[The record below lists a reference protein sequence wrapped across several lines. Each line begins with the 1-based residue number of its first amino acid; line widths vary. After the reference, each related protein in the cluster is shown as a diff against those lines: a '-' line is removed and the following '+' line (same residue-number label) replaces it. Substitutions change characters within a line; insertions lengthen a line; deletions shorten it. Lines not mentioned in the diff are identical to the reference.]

1 MQEQRNDIQEDE
13 IDLRELLHTLI
24 KNKKIIFITVS
35 LVSLLAIFY
44 AYVKKPVY
52 EVRSIIELAQVK
64 GTDGKSSMV
73 ESTNT
78 VVNKLKFLYKIDTA
92 GMHKDFPYLTAAT
105 AIKNTNNLIV
115 LKAQAYSNTDA
126 KKYLQEIVNTLIAHQ
141 NKVLDEYISLQKKH
155 LQRLSKDEKEIQKI
169 IVSFEKKEKDYDE
182 KIIRLEKKNPALAA
196 IYSLEVGKQFSQ
208 MNKLRE
214 TLLKQQSKRSEL
226 EVLIAPVNIK
236 PTHIIGEI
244 EVLENP
250 IKPKKKLIII
260 VAFITSFILAVF
272 LVFFLEFIK
281 SYRLEE

>member
-1 MQEQRNDIQEDE
+1 M
-13 IDLRELLHTLI
+13 
-24 KNKKIIFITVS
+24 
-35 LVSLLAIFY
+35 
-44 AYVKKPVY
+44 
-52 EVRSIIELAQVK
+52 
-64 GTDGKSSMV
+64 
-73 ESTNT
+73 
-78 VVNKLKFLYKIDTA
+78 
-92 GMHKDFPYLTAAT
+92 
-105 AIKNTNNLIV
+105 
-115 LKAQAYSNTDA
+115 AYSNTDA

-214 TLLKQQSKRSEL
+214 TLLKQQSKHSEL